1 MSKKESCL
9 VCPSCKVFKLALKD
23 NNFFCNK
30 CDLFYKI
37 KDGYPILINFN
48 LENVLIKEND
58 IKIKKKN
65 VHINKLKIEI
75 LNFFYGVSKV
85 TETNV
90 VNFLNKLT
98 NRDSKKVLVIG
109 GATRGSGTDGLWDN
123 NQLEITSL
131 DLVGTENVDYIADA
145 HYLPFKNE
153 TFDGVWIQAV
163 LEHVVSPEMVVKEIF
178 RVLKKNGYVYSEIPF
193 MQQIHMGKNDFTRYT
208 ASGHR
213 FLFKNFEKINVG
225 TNGGPGTSLSWS
237 LKYFIWS
244 FTNEKIA
251 NILTIIPFFILRLF
265 DKLLS
270 ERVSW
275 DGSSGFYFFGK
286 KNINYRFNKEELN
299 EIYKGKQI

>member
-9 VCPSCKVFKLALKD
+9 VCPSCKVFKLALED
-23 NNFFCNK
+23 NKFFCDK
-30 CDLFYKI
+30 CNLYYKI
-37 KDGYPILINFN
+37 KDGYPVLINFN

-65 VHINKLKIEI
+65 ISINKFKIKILK
-75 LNFFYGVSKV
+75 FFYGVSKV

-90 VNFLNKLT
+90 VNFLDRLANQ
-98 NRDSKKVLVIG
+98 DSKKVLVIG

-145 HYLPFKNE
+145 HYLPFENE

-163 LEHVVSPEMVVKEIF
+163 LEHVVSPELVVKEIF
-178 RVLKKNGYVYSEIPF
+178 RVLKKDGYVYSEIPF
-193 MQQIHMGKNDFTRYT
+193 MQQVHMGKNDFTRYT

-213 FLFKNFEKINVG
+213 FLFKDFEKINVG

-265 DKLLS
+265 DQLLS
-270 ERVSW
+270 ERLSW
-275 DGSSGFYFFGK
+275 DGSSGFYFLGK
-286 KNINYRFNKEELN
+286 KNINYKFDKEELN
-299 EIYKGKQI
+299 QIYKGRQI

>member
-251 NILTIIPFFILRLF
+251 NILTIIPFFIFRLF

-275 DGSSGFYFFGK
+275 DGSSGFYFLGK
-286 KNINYRFNKEELN
+286 KNIDYKFDKEELN
-299 EIYKGKQI
+299 QIYKGRQI